1 MKIILFDIDG
11 TLVKAGG
18 AGARAL
24 NHAVEAMTGHPKAC
38 DSVQLQGAT
47 DKSNFENAFKA
58 GKGRKPTRKEL
69 AELTGKYVA
78 RLPVEVSASV
88 KAGKYSKVKGV
99 ESFIM
104 KLLGLPGIMIGL
116 GTGNLKD
123 GAFIKLEP
131 SGLLKHFAFG
141 GYGCDS
147 HLRSEVLE
155 KAVERAGKLAKAAIS
170 PGEVFVIGDTHR
182 DVEAAKA
189 AGYHSG
195 VVMDGFGDP
204 RALMRS
210 NPELMARDFSDIK
223 PWLIWLGLKKDPR
236 GISRGTYICPDSPIE
251 HAHYGRTGMDL
262 NDIEIGIQR
271 LRAEKNKITGG
282 KRPSIITRKKK

>member
-24 NHAVEAMTGHPKAC
+24 NHAVQAMTGHPEAC
-38 DSVQLQGAT
+38 KSFQLQGAT
-47 DKSNFENAFKA
+47 DKANFENAFKA
-58 GKGRKPTRKEL
+58 GAGRKPTKKEM
-69 AELTGKYVA
+69 AALTQKYVD
-78 RLPVEVSASV
+78 RLPLEVLASL
-88 KAGKYSKVKGV
+88 KAKNYHKVKGV
-99 ESFIM
+99 EKFLV
-104 KLLGLPGIMIGL
+104 KLSACKDVLLGL

-147 HLRSEVLE
+147 HHRSEVLE
-155 KAVERAGKLAKAAIS
+155 KAVERAVKIARTAIK
-170 PGEVFVIGDTHR
+170 PREVYVIGDTHR
-182 DVEAAKA
+182 DVEAAKE

-195 VVMDGFGDP
+195 VVLDGFGDHQ
-204 RALMRS
+204 AIMRS
-210 NPELMARDFSDIK
+210 NPELMTRDFSNMK
-223 PWLIWLGLKKDPR
+223 PWLIWLGLLKDPGGVR
-236 GISRGTYICPDSPIE
+236 RGTYICPDSPIE

-262 NDIEIGIQR
+262 RDIEKGIKR
-271 LRAEKNKITGG
+271 LRAEKKKITG
-282 KRPSIITRKKK
+282 

>member
-1 MKIILFDIDG
+1 VEQF
-11 TLVKAGG
+11 LVK
-18 AGARAL
+18 L
-24 NHAVEAMTGHPKAC
+24 
-38 DSVQLQGAT
+38 
-47 DKSNFENAFKA
+47 
-58 GKGRKPTRKEL
+58 
-69 AELTGKYVA
+69 
-78 RLPVEVSASV
+78 SA
-88 KAGKYSKVKGV
+88 
-99 ESFIM
+99 
-104 KLLGLPGIMIGL
+104 LPGVMVGL

-131 SGLLKHFAFG
+131 SGLMKHFAFG

-147 HLRSEVLE
+147 HHRSEVLE
-155 KAVERAGKLAKAAIS
+155 KAVERAAKIAKTAIR

-182 DVEAAKA
+182 DVEAAKE

-210 NPELMARDFSDIK
+210 NPELMAKDFSDLR
-223 PWLIWLGLKKDPR
+223 PWLIWLGLEKDPR
-236 GISRGTYICPDSPIE
+236 GITRGTYICPDSPIE

-282 KRPSIITRKKK
+282 KRPSSRKKK

>member
-11 TLVKAGG
+11 TLIKAGG

-24 NHAVEAMTGHPKAC
+24 DHAVEAMTGHPEAC
-38 DSVQLQGAT
+38 ASVQLQGAT

-58 GKGRKPTRKEL
+58 GKGRKPGKKEL
-69 AELTGKYVA
+69 AELTRKYVA
-78 RLPVEVSASV
+78 RLPLEVASSV
-88 KAGKYSKVKGV
+88 KAKKYFKVKGV
-99 ESFIM
+99 EKFLI
-104 KLLGLPGIMIGL
+104 KLAALPGVMIGL

-131 SGLLKHFAFG
+131 SGLIKHFAFG

-147 HLRSEVLE
+147 HHRSEVLE
-155 KAVERAGKLAKAAIS
+155 KAVERAAKLAKVSIK

-182 DVEAAKA
+182 DVEAAKE

-195 VVMDGFGDP
+195 AVMDGFGEP
-204 RALMRS
+204 NALMRS
-210 NPELMARDFSDIK
+210 NPELMARDFSDMK
-223 PWLIWLGLKKDPR
+223 PWLIWLGLAKDPR
-236 GISRGTYICPDSPIE
+236 GVSRGTYICPDSPIE
-251 HAHYGRTGMDL
+251 HAHYGRTGLDL
-262 NDIEIGIQR
+262 KNIETGIAR

-282 KRPSIITRKKK
+282 ARPRTGKTK

>member
-18 AGARAL
+18 AGVRAL
-24 NHAVEAMTGHPKAC
+24 DHAVKAMTGRPNAC
-38 DSVQLQGAT
+38 DSVQIQGAT
-47 DKSNFENAFKA
+47 DKSNFENAFKV
-58 GKGRKPTRKEL
+58 GKGRKPTKKEL
-69 AELTGKYVA
+69 AELTDKYVA
-78 RLPVEVSASV
+78 RLPAEVEASV
-88 KAGKYSKVKGV
+88 KAGKYFKVKGV
-99 ESFIM
+99 EKFLV
-104 KLLGLPGIMIGL
+104 KLSALPGVMIGL

-131 SGLLKHFAFG
+131 SGLMKHFAFG

-147 HLRSEVLE
+147 HHRSEVLE
-155 KAVERAGKLAKAAIS
+155 KAVERASELAKAGIK

-182 DVEAAKA
+182 DVEAAKE

-195 VVMDGFGDP
+195 VVLDGFGEP

-210 NPELMARDFSDIK
+210 NPELMAKDFSDLR
-223 PWLIWLGLKKDPR
+223 PWLIWLGLEKDPR
-236 GISRGTYICPDSPIE
+236 GVSRGTYICPDSPIE

-262 NDIEIGIQR
+262 NDIETGIQR

-282 KRPSIITRKKK
+282 KKPRTGKAK